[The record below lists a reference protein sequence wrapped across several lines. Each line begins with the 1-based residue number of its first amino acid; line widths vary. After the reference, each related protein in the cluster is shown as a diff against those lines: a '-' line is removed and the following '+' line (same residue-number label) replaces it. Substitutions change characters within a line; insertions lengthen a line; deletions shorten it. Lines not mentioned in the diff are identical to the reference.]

1 MIIALAGKSGVHL
14 VPFETAVKPE
24 LGFVS
29 FQIPDAAFGATKE
42 LGWSS
47 PCSQGARND
56 PLVCIGCAMSA
67 TLGA

>member
-1 MIIALAGKSGVHL
+1 MVHL
-14 VPFETAVKPE
+14 VPSETAVKPE

-29 FQIPDAAFGATKE
+29 FQIPDAMSGAPDE

-47 PCSQGARND
+47 PCSQGARNNS
-56 PLVCIGCAMSA
+56 LVCIGCAMSA